1 VRNGEDENNSIS
13 PAEPA
18 GLVTDASTHD
28 RLAKAPMRVVCW
40 SIILLLGTGQL
51 AVGQQ
56 PMSASDPVDL
66 FHLGR
71 HPRFEAAAALQ
82 GNELGLAAT
91 SAFLDSTLIE
101 ETAAMLHTI
110 REQIPAVGRV
120 FTASTPVWLEVAVSP
135 DLGVR
140 VGRAAVQTG
149 HFDGSLPLRE
159 GVPISGVASFDS
171 LTRLFHVRV
180 VEVWTCDAKAKH
192 CFLFLNFSDY
202 MNVPVVAAAYRRLPG
217 VIAAAP
223 SFENLVYV
231 DIQIAFADSTYG
243 PVSVLFIEGRGDC
256 PSGCLGY
263 VKNLVHYDPRSRQAR
278 LVLRDSLERR

>member
-1 VRNGEDENNSIS
+1 
-13 PAEPA
+13 
-18 GLVTDASTHD
+18 
-28 RLAKAPMRVVCW
+28 MRVLCW
-40 SIILLLGTGQL
+40 SMIFLLGTGQL
-51 AVGQQ
+51 ATGQQ
-56 PMSASDPVDL
+56 PMSASYSVDV
-66 FHLGR
+66 FHLGK

-91 SAFLDSTLIE
+91 FAFLDSTLIE

-110 REQIPAVGRV
+110 REQIPAVRGV
-120 FTASTPVWLEVAVSP
+120 YTASTPLWLKVAVSP

-149 HFDGSLPLRE
+149 HFNGTLPLQE

-171 LTRLFHVRV
+171 LTRLFHVRGV
-180 VEVWTCDAKAKH
+180 GVWTCDAKTA

-217 VIAAAP
+217 VQAAWP
-223 SFENLVYV
+223 SFENIVYV
-231 DIQIAFADSTYG
+231 DIHIAFVDSTYG
-243 PVSVLFIEGRGDC
+243 PVSVLFTEGRGDC

-263 VKNLVHYDPRSRQAR
+263 VRNLVHYDPRSRQAR